1 MIDARA
7 APSRWKR
14 ALRKMAESH
23 DADAFSFPR
32 MSCELSM
39 LGGIDAFPG
48 FGSAEVLREGSDVVA
63 ALPRMSAMMAASI
76 PRESRMSLG
85 YLQLVP

>member
-1 MIDARA
+1 
-7 APSRWKR
+7 
-14 ALRKMAESH
+14 MAESH

-48 FGSAEVLREGSDVVA
+48 FGSAEEAEDVKP

-85 YLQLVP
+85 YLQLVL